1 MKKNILSDIKLSD
14 YNLFRVAVCSPELEV
29 ANPRFNTEKIIE
41 ILDNEEIQNS
51 NFVLFPELSI
61 SSYTCADLF
70 LDPNFLNICLENLLL
85 IVDYSVNY
93 KGVIIVGCPI
103 QKDAILY
110 NCGVVIQQ
118 GRILGI
124 VPKTYLCNYG
134 EFYEERWFT
143 SGKRTC
149 KDTIKLNGTD
159 IPFGIDLLFENGK
172 VKFGIEICED
182 LWAYNSP
189 SIEQTL
195 AGANIIFNLS
205 ASDEVLSKY
214 EYRRNLINTQSAKL
228 ICAYIYASSGIGES
242 TTDLVYSGHCQISQ
256 NGTNL
261 AENERFNFKSN
272 FIISDI
278 DLDIINS
285 ERLKFKT
292 YANDNKKE
300 FREISFFCNRIITNY
315 LKIKVNKTPFIPNE
329 ENRKSSCEEII
340 NIQSSGLAKRLKHI
354 NSKCAVIGLSG
365 GLDSTL
371 ALLVTINAFQK
382 LNLDISGI
390 IAVVMPG
397 PASSDRTQNN
407 AINLA
412 ENLGVTNKVINISE
426 AVDLHLDLLEHNK
439 KDYDIT
445 YENAQARKRTHI
457 LMDLANKY
465 NGLVIGTGD
474 LSELALGWCTY
485 NGDQMSMYGV
495 NSGVPKTLI
504 KYLINN
510 FIDES
515 EDKNV
520 ISILK
525 DIVDTP
531 ISPELIPDVEKM
543 QSTEDSVG
551 DYILHD
557 FFIYYFIKYK
567 FSTKKLFLFTN
578 FAFDGV
584 YEKKYIFQT
593 MKTFF
598 IRFFNNQFKRSV
610 MPDGTKVGSINFS
623 PRGDWRM
630 PSDASKELWLTQI
643 DELGNDFFNE
653 LEDNIEV

>member
-1 MKKNILSDIKLSD
+1 LKKKVSNKNNLKSIKLSD
-14 YNLFRVAVCSPELEV
+14 YNLFRVAACSPELEV
-29 ANPRFNTEKIIE
+29 ANPKFNTEKIIE

-70 LDPNFLNICLENLLL
+70 LDSNFLNVCLDNLLL
-85 IVDYSVNY
+85 ITDYSVNY
-93 KGVIIVGCPI
+93 KGVIIVGCPL
-103 QKDAILY
+103 QKDAVLY
-110 NCGVVIQQ
+110 NSAVVVQQ

-172 VKFGIEICED
+172 IKFGIEICED
-182 LWAYNSP
+182 LWAFKPP
-189 SIEQTL
+189 SIEQAL
-195 AGANIIFNLS
+195 SGANIIFNLS
-205 ASDEVLSKY
+205 ASNEVLAKY
-214 EYRRNLINTQSAKL
+214 EYRKNLINTQSAKL
-228 ICAYIYASSGIGES
+228 ICAYVYSSPGIGES
-242 TTDLVYSGHCQISQ
+242 TTDLVYGGHCQISQ
-256 NGTNL
+256 NGKIL
-261 AENERFNFKSN
+261 AENQRFSFESN
-272 FIISDI
+272 FIIADI

-285 ERLKFKT
+285 ERLKYKT
-292 YANDNKKE
+292 YAKDNRKE
-300 FREISFFCNRIITNY
+300 FREISFFCNPIITNN
-315 LKIKVNKTPFIPNE
+315 LNLNISSTPFIPSE
-329 ENRKSSCEEII
+329 ENRKVACEEII

-354 NSKCAVIGLSG
+354 KSNCAVIGLSG

-371 ALLVTINAFQK
+371 ALLVTIKAFQK
-382 LNLDISGI
+382 LNLDLLGI

-407 AINLA
+407 AKKLA
-412 ENLGVTNKVINISE
+412 ENLGVTCKVINITE
-426 AVDLHLDLLEHNK
+426 AVDVHLDLLEHNK

-457 LMDLANKY
+457 LMDLANKN
-465 NGLVIGTGD
+465 NGIVIGTGD

-504 KYLINN
+504 KYLIQN
-510 FIDES
+510 FIREINS
-515 EDKNV
+515 ETIN
-520 ISILK
+520 SILK
-525 DIVDTP
+525 NIVETP

-543 QSTEDSVG
+543 QDTEESVG
-551 DYILHD
+551 AYILHD

-567 FSTKKLFLFTN
+567 FSPKKLFLFAN
-578 FAFDGV
+578 FVFSED

-593 MKTFF
+593 LKTFF

-610 MPDGTKVGSINFS
+610 MPDGPKIGSINFS

-630 PSDASKELWLTQI
+630 PSDASKYLWLTQI
-643 DELGNDFFNE
+643 DELEKNM
-653 LEDNIEV
+653 EV